1 MAGGSEERLKVFL
14 SLFQLE
20 YLMVPLCLFPQAV
33 GYSCVPVSK
42 DEDGLVVLVL
52 NKKEADVRAQ
62 QQQLVESLHKIL
74 GSNQTLSVNVEGV
87 KALPNDQ

>member
-1 MAGGSEERLKVFL
+1 
-14 SLFQLE
+14 
-20 YLMVPLCLFPQAV
+20 MVSPACSVSQAL

-42 DEDGLVVLVL
+42 DEDGLVVLIL
-52 NKKEADVRAQ
+52 NKKEADVRTQ

-74 GSNQTLSVNVEGV
+74 GNNQMLSVNIDCV

>member
-1 MAGGSEERLKVFL
+1 MT
-14 SLFQLE
+14 
-20 YLMVPLCLFPQAV
+20 LMGIASPSPSKAV

-42 DEDGLVVLVL
+42 DEDGLVVLVI
-52 NKKEADVRAQ
+52 NKKEADVRVQ

-74 GSNQTLSVNVEGV
+74 GSNQTLTVNVDGV